1 MTTFTLDKVSRNS
14 TAAEIPAAEQAP
26 DAGPRPAFAPAS
38 QWRPGRVVRGLASFP
53 VSLYGWVSGPP
64 LTSRE
69 RLRVNLAYVRNS
81 QGRAP
86 LLF

>member
-1 MTTFTLDKVSRNS
+1 MTTFTTDKVSRNS
-14 TAAEIPAAEQAP
+14 ATAEISAAEQ
-26 DAGPRPAFAPAS
+26 APAS
-38 QWRPGRVVRGLASFP
+38 QWRPGRVVRGLAAFP